1 MSRTVLALALAA
13 GLGLGSM
20 AHAQTATPP
29 VAASAPA
36 GTYKL
41 DARHVG
47 LVVRIGHGGGFSK
60 SVFRF
65 NTIDGQLGWDASTP
79 AKIALNVT
87 VDMKSIDSN
96 VPGFAEE
103 LNGDRF
109 LKTAQFPTATFVSTG
124 VKQIDATHADV
135 TGDLTFLGVTKP
147 LTIRTELLGAGNN
160 MRAVPT
166 LGFTGT
172 ASFKRSD
179 FGFTTLLG
187 PIGDQVDLLIDV
199 EFNKVG

>member
-1 MSRTVLALALAA
+1 MSRTVLALALVA

-29 VAASAPA
+29 VAASAVA

-60 SVFRF
+60 SVFRL
-65 NTIDGQLGWDASTP
+65 NAIDGQLGWDAAAP

-87 VDMKSIDSN
+87 VDMKSITSN

-103 LNGDRF
+103 LIGDRF

-135 TGDLTFLGVTKP
+135 TGDLTFFGVTKP
-147 LTIRTELLGAGNN
+147 LTIHTELLGAGNN

-179 FGFTTLLG
+179 FGFTTYMG

-199 EFNKVG
+199 EFNKAS